1 MSDHMSDKIKWLSVA
16 ELSKQLHKSESTI
29 KRIAKKLQ
37 ISQPKAV
44 RYEGKKMLINAEC
57 IPPIV
62 SGHSEQLTDNE
73 RSLTDSVTDSHKIT
87 LEQELTEVR
96 ERELNNLQRTI
107 EILQGELIEKNK
119 QIENLTKTIY
129 SNSLQLQLLPTKRS
143 WWRRIFK
150 K

>member
-1 MSDHMSDKIKWLSVA
+1 MSDKIKWLSVA

-44 RYEGKKMLINAEC
+44 RYEGKKILINAEF
-57 IPPIV
+57 IPSIM

-73 RSLTDSVTDSHKIT
+73 RSLTDSVTDSHKTT

-129 SNSLQLQLLPTKRS
+129 SNSLQLQLTAPKRS

-150 K
+150 R

>member
-1 MSDHMSDKIKWLSVA
+1 MSDKIKWLSVA

-62 SGHSEQLTDNE
+62 SGHSEQLTDND

-87 LEQELTEVR
+87 LERELTEVR
-96 ERELNNLQRTI
+96 ERELNNLERTI
-107 EILQGELIEKNK
+107 EILQGELLEKNK

>member
-1 MSDHMSDKIKWLSVA
+1 
-16 ELSKQLHKSESTI
+16 
-29 KRIAKKLQ
+29 
-37 ISQPKAV
+37 
-44 RYEGKKMLINAEC
+44 MLINAEC

-62 SGHSEQLTDNE
+62 SGHSEQLTDND

-87 LEQELTEVR
+87 LERELTEVR
-96 ERELNNLQRTI
+96 ERELNNLERTI
-107 EILQGELIEKNK
+107 EILQGELLEKNK